1 MLRKRRLIARR
12 QMAQRF
18 PWLDLRWAIGWSS
31 EWQNASVRMRRSQR
45 IFRTL
50 CISVSAIGL
59 VGCGSGSAD
68 FCRGITS
75 VAGFTTRFSQ
85 GLDNFSENQYSQL
98 RIDTEKARE
107 TVNYVAIQNVDSD
120 EASDLAKK
128 INVFISSMEKVN
140 WDVSVALSDVDAVNA
155 ATSLGTAKSL
165 TQANTVE
172 SLLIGECGLPS
183 TVVGNDPT
191 RDTLPSPSIPGPT
204 QTDPPTNTISETSQ
218 DDALGSTVAAL
229 FHLTLSP
236 AQTSCLGAALQ
247 GVVDVS
253 GSNANLAQYQGQF
266 QDAFDSCSINFTV
279 PVD

>member
-1 MLRKRRLIARR
+1 MGWIA
-12 QMAQRF
+12 
-18 PWLDLRWAIGWSS
+18 
-31 EWQNASVRMRRSQR
+31 EWQNASVHSRRSNE
-45 IFRTL
+45 FLGAL
-50 CISVSAIGL
+50 CILVSAIGL

-68 FCRGITS
+68 FCSGITS

-98 RIDTEKARE
+98 RIDTEKTRDA
-107 TVNYVAIQNVDSD
+107 VNHVAVQNVDSA

-140 WDVSVALSDVDAVNA
+140 WDVSLALSDTEAVSA
-155 ATSLGTAKSL
+155 AQSLGTASSL

-183 TVVGNDPT
+183 TVVGNDQS

-204 QTDPPTNTISETSQ
+204 QTDPPTNTISEASQ

-229 FHLTLSP
+229 FGLTLSP

-253 GSNANLAQYQGQF
+253 SGNANIAQYQGQF
-266 QDAFDSCSINFTV
+266 QTAFDSCSINFTV
-279 PVD
+279 PVE

>member
-1 MLRKRRLIARR
+1 MVGCSAPNDTEPSLAE
-12 QMAQRF
+12 
-18 PWLDLRWAIGWSS
+18 LRWTMGWIA
-31 EWQNASVRMRRSQR
+31 EWQNASVHSRRSNE
-45 IFRTL
+45 FLGAL
-50 CISVSAIGL
+50 CILVSAIGL

-68 FCRGITS
+68 FCSGITS

-98 RIDTEKARE
+98 RIDTEKTRDA
-107 TVNYVAIQNVDSD
+107 VNHVAVQNVDSA

-140 WDVSVALSDVDAVNA
+140 WDVSLALSDTEAVSA
-155 ATSLGTAKSL
+155 AQSLGTASSL

-183 TVVGNDPT
+183 TVVGNDQS

-204 QTDPPTNTISETSQ
+204 QTDPPTNTISEASQ

-229 FHLTLSP
+229 FGLTLSP

-253 GSNANLAQYQGQF
+253 SGNANIAQYQGQF
-266 QDAFDSCSINFTV
+266 QTAFDSCSINFTV
-279 PVD
+279 PVE